1 MQKKQE
7 DFEGCRSRKALIDGR
22 MESEEYK
29 EKIVARVTEH
39 KNKLIT
45 DIRKKF
51 SGLIENIKLAE
62 KNVYEDLAK
71 KFKVMNQ
78 KIG

>member
-7 DFEGCRSRKALIDGR
+7 EFEGCRSRKVLIDGR

-45 DIRKKF
+45 
-51 SGLIENIKLAE
+51 
-62 KNVYEDLAK
+62 
-71 KFKVMNQ
+71 
-78 KIG
+78 